1 MKEDICPMCGGIKN
15 DSNTS
20 FTVDFTTGVVVVR
33 DVPAK
38 VCNQCGEEWI
48 SDEIAS
54 KLEEIVSIAK
64 KQNQEIFIAKFNS
77 YSLAS

>member
-1 MKEDICPMCGGIKN
+1 MKEDICAICGGVKVH
-15 DSNTS
+15 STAS
-20 FTVDFTTGVVVVR
+20 FTVDYNTGVVLVR

-38 VCNQCGEEWI
+38 VCMQCGEEWI
-48 SDEIAS
+48 LDEIAS

-64 KQNQEIFIAKFNS
+64 KQNQEIFIAKFGN

>member
-1 MKEDICPMCGGIKN
+1 MKEEICAICGGEKV
-15 DSNTS
+15 DSTTS
-20 FTVDFTTGVVVVR
+20 FTVDFNNGVVVVR

-38 VCNQCGEEWI
+38 VCMQCGEEWI

-54 KLEEIVSIAK
+54 KLEGIVSIAK
-64 KQNQEIFIAKFNS
+64 KQNQEIFVAKFGS